1 MQNPPISM
9 TEERRYHDDE
19 IREIMDLAIRQDEVQ
34 FPSLPASHGLTV
46 SELQQIGQ
54 EVGLSPARVAAAVAE
69 FEERGRSP
77 TRSTMWG
84 VPTSVER
91 IARLPRALSDHEWEM
106 LVAEL
111 RVTFG
116 VKGEVVTQGET
127 REWSAAN
134 RHVFVEPTED
144 GYRLRMTDSVAA
156 EIGASLMFGG
166 FILAFAVMIF
176 VVLLGKADPGFRFAV
191 PAFFAILGGGVMAAG
206 AAFLPGWARSRTQQ
220 LEHVAA
226 RVMALIESRGP
237 DAPSD

>member
-1 MQNPPISM
+1 M
-9 TEERRYHDDE
+9 TEDRRYQDDE
-19 IREIMDLAIRQDEVQ
+19 IREIMDLAIRQDEVEV
-34 FPSLPASHGLTV
+34 PSIPASRGLTV

-54 EVGLSPARVAAAVAE
+54 EVGLSPARVATAVAE
-69 FEERGRSP
+69 FEERGRTF

-116 VKGEVVTQGET
+116 AKGEAVTHGET
-127 REWSAAN
+127 REWSAVN
-134 RHVFVEPTED
+134 RHVFVEPTAD
-144 GYRLRMTDSVAA
+144 GYRLRMTDSVAS
-156 EIGASLMFGG
+156 EVGASLMFGG
-166 FILAFAVMIF
+166 FLLAFAAMIF
-176 VVLLGKADPGFRFAV
+176 VMLLGKDDPGFRFAV
-191 PAFFAILGGGVMAAG
+191 PAFFAVLGGGVAAAG
-206 AAFLPGWARSRTQQ
+206 AAFLPGWARSRNQQ

-226 RVMALIESRGP
+226 RVTALIQSRAP